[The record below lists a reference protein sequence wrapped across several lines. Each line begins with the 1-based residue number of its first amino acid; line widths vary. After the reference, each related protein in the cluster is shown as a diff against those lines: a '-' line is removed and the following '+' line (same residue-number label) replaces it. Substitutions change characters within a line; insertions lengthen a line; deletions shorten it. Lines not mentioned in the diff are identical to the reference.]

1 MKLLSTS
8 KTPSLDS
15 LYQAVLTGD
24 TEKARKHAE
33 IIVKE
38 KISPN
43 LALEKMKKALAA
55 ADAKFMQKEYV
66 SADVA
71 ASFNAMQCALKILEP
86 HLEVKPA
93 GFGGKIVIGTLK
105 GNLHG
110 LGKDIVAAAL
120 RSAGFHVVDLGV
132 DVSPEA
138 FITAI
143 EREKAQVAAVSVSVV
158 DTLPFLKELV
168 DLSNQKNLRNKT
180 RFVIGGRA
188 VSNAIAKKYGIDA
201 YVKDEW
207 DCVKQVTKLLPR

>member
-1 MKLLSTS
+1 MSAS
-8 KTPSLDS
+8 KTSFLDE
-15 LYQAVLTGD
+15 LYQAVLEGD
-24 TEKARKHAE
+24 GRRARKQAE
-33 IIVKE
+33 EIVRE
-38 KISPN
+38 KTSSN
-43 LALEKMKKALAA
+43 KALEKMKKALAA
-55 ADAKFMQKEYV
+55 ADAKFTQKEYV

-71 ASFNAMQCALKILEP
+71 ASFNAMQSALKILEP
-86 HLEVKPA
+86 HLRVKPA

-138 FITAI
+138 FATAI

-168 DLSNQKNLRNKT
+168 DLLNRKNLRSKAKL
-180 RFVIGGRA
+180 VVGGRA

-207 DCVKQVTKLLPR
+207 DCVKKVTELLSR

>member
-1 MKLLSTS
+1 LSAS
-8 KTPSLDS
+8 KASFLDE
-15 LYQAVLTGD
+15 LYQAVLEGD
-24 TEKARKHAE
+24 TEKSRKRAE
-33 IIVKE
+33 AIVRR

-55 ADAKFMQKEYV
+55 ADAKFMRKEYV

-71 ASFNAMQCALKILEP
+71 ASFNAMQGALKILEP

-120 RSAGFHVVDLGV
+120 RSAGFQVVDLGV

-138 FITAI
+138 FATAI
-143 EREKAQVAAVSVSVV
+143 EKEKAQVAAVSVSVV

-168 DLSNQKNLRNKT
+168 DLLNRKNLRSKAKL
-180 RFVIGGRA
+180 VVGGRA
-188 VSNAIAKKYGIDA
+188 VSNAIARRYGIDA

-207 DCVKQVTKLLPR
+207 DCVKKVTKLLSR

>member
-1 MKLLSTS
+1 MSTS
-8 KTPSLDS
+8 KTPFLDA
-15 LYQAVLTGD
+15 LYQAVLEGD
-24 TEKARKHAE
+24 TEKARKNAE
-33 IIVKE
+33 VIVRR

-43 LALEKMKKALAA
+43 LALERMKKALSA

-71 ASFNAMQCALKILEP
+71 ASFNAMQGALKILEP
-86 HLEVKPA
+86 YLEVKPA

-138 FITAI
+138 FVMAV
-143 EREKAQVAAVSVSVV
+143 EKEKAHVAAVSVSVV

-168 DLSNQKNLRNKT
+168 DLLSQKNLKSKPKI
-180 RFVIGGRA
+180 VAGGRA

-207 DCVKQVTKLLPR
+207 DCVKKVTKLLSH

>member
-1 MKLLSTS
+1 LSAS
-8 KTPSLDS
+8 KASFLDE
-15 LYQAVLTGD
+15 LYQAVLEGD
-24 TEKARKHAE
+24 TEKSRKRAE
-33 IIVKE
+33 AIVRR

-55 ADAKFMQKEYV
+55 ADAKFMRKEYV

-71 ASFNAMQCALKILEP
+71 ASFNAMQGALRILEP

-138 FITAI
+138 FVTAI
-143 EREKAQVAAVSVSVV
+143 EKEKAQVAAVSVSVV

-168 DLSNQKNLRNKT
+168 DLLNRKNLRSKAKL
-180 RFVIGGRA
+180 VVGGRA

-207 DCVKQVTKLLPR
+207 DCVKKATKLLSR

>member
-1 MKLLSTS
+1 LSAS
-8 KTPSLDS
+8 KTSFLDA
-15 LYQAVLTGD
+15 LYQAVLEGD
-24 TEKARKHAE
+24 IEKARKHAE
-33 IIVKE
+33 AIVRQ

-55 ADAKFMQKEYV
+55 ADVKFMQKEYV

-71 ASFNAMQCALKILEP
+71 ASFNAMQGALKILEP
-86 HLEVKPA
+86 HLKVKPA

-120 RSAGFHVVDLGV
+120 RSAGFQVVDLGV

-138 FITAI
+138 FVTAI
-143 EREKAQVAAVSVSVV
+143 EKEKAQVAAVSVSVV

-168 DLSNQKNLRNKT
+168 DLLNRKNLRSKAK
-180 RFVIGGRA
+180 FVVGGRA
-188 VSNAIAKKYGIDA
+188 VSNAIAKKYGIDS

-207 DCVKQVTKLLPR
+207 DCVKKVTKLLSR

>member
-1 MKLLSTS
+1 LSAS
-8 KTPSLDS
+8 KTSFLDE
-15 LYQAVLTGD
+15 LYQAVLEGD
-24 TEKARKHAE
+24 GRRARKQAE
-33 IIVKE
+33 EIVRE
-38 KISPN
+38 KTSSN
-43 LALEKMKKALAA
+43 KALEKMKKALAA
-55 ADAKFMQKEYV
+55 ADAKFTQKEYV

-71 ASFNAMQCALKILEP
+71 ASFNAMQSALKILEP
-86 HLEVKPA
+86 HLRVKPA
-93 GFGGKIVIGTLK
+93 GFGGKIVIGALK

-138 FITAI
+138 FATAI

-168 DLSNQKNLRNKT
+168 DLLNRKNLRSKAKL
-180 RFVIGGRA
+180 VVGGRA
-188 VSNAIAKKYGIDA
+188 ASNAIAKKYGIDS

-207 DCVKQVTKLLPR
+207 DCVKKVTKLLSR

>member
-1 MKLLSTS
+1 MSAS
-8 KTPSLDS
+8 KTSFLDE
-15 LYQAVLTGD
+15 LYQAVLEGD
-24 TEKARKHAE
+24 GQKARKQAE
-33 IIVKE
+33 AIVRR

-43 LALEKMKKALAA
+43 LALEKMKEALAA
-55 ADAKFMQKEYV
+55 ADAKFTQKEYL

-71 ASFNAMQCALKILEP
+71 ASFNAMQGALKILEP

-120 RSAGFHVVDLGV
+120 RSAGFQVVDLGV

-138 FITAI
+138 FATAI
-143 EREKAQVAAVSVSVV
+143 EKEKAQVAAVSVSVV

-168 DLSNQKNLRNKT
+168 DLLNRKNLRSKAKL
-180 RFVIGGRA
+180 VVGGRA
-188 VSNAIAKKYGIDA
+188 VSNAIARRYGIDA

-207 DCVKQVTKLLPR
+207 DCVKKVTKLLSR